1 MCTLRNYGNIFK
13 SLEKFCAIKYDT
25 GLENII
31 EDLAIIENTSGALR
45 FLAKLGLKFDAIKPE
60 EIDEEKLKEITI
72 EMNQKVEEET
82 FFEWIN
88 SKTPEQQRAMKN
100 WITMQEQAR
109 DKQQL

>member
-1 MCTLRNYGNIFK
+1 MTIKKSRNFNLRIDDQ
-13 SLEKFCAIKYDT
+13 LLDEIERIAIEKFD
-25 GLENII
+25 
-31 EDLAIIENTSGALR
+31 ENTSEAFR

-100 WITMQEQAR
+100 WITMQEQKR
-109 DKQQL
+109 EKQ